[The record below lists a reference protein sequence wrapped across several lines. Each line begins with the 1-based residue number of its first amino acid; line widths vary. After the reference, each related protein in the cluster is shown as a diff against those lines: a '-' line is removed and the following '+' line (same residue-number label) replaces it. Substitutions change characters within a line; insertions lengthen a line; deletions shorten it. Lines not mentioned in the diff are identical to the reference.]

1 MIYLV
6 KRKKPNAELIRALRK
21 SINLSQEALL
31 AEMKKEDIRIARS
44 TYQKMEKGKET
55 QIMYFEELIKFY
67 TKRLPINH
75 KYRKIKI
82 DDLFL
87 APKKKNLKATK
98 KEVVNALKVEES
110 KFVGELEEAGKGE
123 LEEVEERFFAGKLQ
137 DVEQVVMY
145 RVSSFD
151 DVIKNISASSKRK
164 FYYKVDKSYEDE
176 KLEYGPDGG
185 VIRSASTK
193 SAIKSIVNQIDS
205 FKSKPNL
212 NNENFGS
219 TKNEFEKLDEVANFS
234 KDIGFLN
241 KRGISLYVGLLYLP
255 QYQWKPLSS
264 HPGNMDYE
272 YKVGKTI
279 YTIFCFKDDLH
290 RDLIFHYEN
299 VWPEDLLNHFLK
311 KEKGFKLESSDD
323 HGIREVEDAIK
334 IFQEEIKYFP
344 GIDDSKVE
352 FDHDLRGKELLDTEI
367 YEDSGFEP
375 DDEIPF

>member
-1 MIYLV
+1 MIYVV
-6 KRKKPNAELIRALRK
+6 KRKKPNAELIRTLRK

-31 AEMKKEDIRIARS
+31 AEIKKEDIRIARS

-55 QIMYFEELIKFY
+55 QIIYFEELIKFY

-75 KYRKIKI
+75 KYKKIKM

-87 APKKKNLKATK
+87 EPKKKNLKVTK
-98 KEVVNALKVEES
+98 KKAANALKEDES
-110 KFVGELEEAGKGE
+110 KFVGC
-123 LEEVEERFFAGKLQ
+123 LQ
-137 DVEQVVMY
+137 EVEQVVMY

-219 TKNEFEKLDEVANFS
+219 IKNEFEKLDQVANFS

-311 KEKGFKLESSDD
+311 KEKGFKLDSHDD
-323 HGIREVEDAIK
+323 HEIREVEDAIQM
-334 IFQEEIKYFP
+334 FQEEIKYFP

-352 FDHDLRGKELLDTEI
+352 FDHNLRGKELSDSELYD
-367 YEDSGFEP
+367 DSGHET
-375 DDEIPF
+375 DDPF